1 MIRTIQSVHYSQL
14 IPIWES
20 SVKATHDFLKKED
33 FLYYKSQLP
42 TCFEAVDLYGY
53 YNDDNQIVAFMGVN
67 EENMEML
74 FVDQAYRGQGIG
86 RQLTKFA
93 IEQLGVFRVDVNEQ
107 NVQAIDFYLRLGFK
121 MVSRSNLDSCN
132 RPYPILH
139 MIYKCR

>member
-42 TCFEAVDLYGY
+42 IYFEAVDLYGY
-53 YNDDNQIVAFMGVN
+53 YNDDDQIVAFMGVN

-121 MVSRSNLDSCN
+121 MVSRSKLDSSN